1 MADNKIDVQIDVTG
15 NAEVQFKKVGDA
27 AAKFEAAGTK
37 ASFNFARAWETA
49 SGVVAG
55 AAIFDILKRTGEA
68 ALGLAKVF
76 STDSVHAAE
85 EAQVAQNKLNQA
97 LALAGEYS
105 KEASDKFSAFA
116 SRIQATTTVE
126 DDAVRSAAALLES
139 MSQLSEYGLEK
150 ATETAIDMSAALGI
164 DLDTAVRMVGKA
176 ANGEVWS
183 FKRLGISI
191 EEGDTKAETFTNT
204 LDTLN
209 RKFGGS
215 AAAQVNTY
223 AGATAQL
230 KNNFGD
236 FQEEIGNVV
245 VGNSAFVEVTKEAS
259 KIVAEFAKSL
269 SENNGSAKA
278 LVGDGLIGVIDGIAA
293 LVMAFD
299 AAARVGKI
307 SFYGIKGALDTVSL
321 GIITLID
328 GPFAL
333 LYKGLSLLP
342 GIGDHFA
349 EKFDEIIKNA
359 AIAAGA
365 VNEDAAAI
373 NEAINGPTET
383 TQKFE
388 AVLLRLREAATVGLA
403 AVKSGA
409 DATVAPINSAK
420 VAVDELTAAQIKLG
434 EEGQRVA
441 ERLRG
446 EDPALKYKRD
456 LAALEEAQAQE
467 LELVLGF
474 DQAKAALALER
485 DTKTT
490 ELRAKE
496 LADLNAKNDALKAL
510 DADRFASEIAGNQAK
525 IDKIT
530 TAEGTFSKLYLTQKQ
545 KEAKAENDI
554 RMATAASAAGIFG
567 NLSTAAKAFGAEGFA
582 IAQGL
587 AKAQALVNTYAA
599 ANAAYTSTAAIP
611 VIGAGLAPIAAAAA
625 IAAGLANVA
634 QINATHLSTGI
645 DSVPA
650 GFERDNFPAMLQSG
664 ERVVPKDTNKDL
676 KSFLSGDGPMVALL
690 QSIDSKLSRLQT
702 VVNIDGREVFSS
714 MRSQLQ
720 SGRAFT

>member
-27 AAKFEAAGTK
+27 ALAFETK
-37 ASFNFARAWETA
+37 ATKSAFSFARAWETA

-55 AAIFDILKRTGEA
+55 AAIYDALKA
-68 ALGLAKVF
+68 AAGAVVNLAETLISDGVK
-76 STDSVHAAE
+76 AAE
-85 EAQVAQNKLNQA
+85 EAQVAQNRLNQA
-97 LALAGEYS
+97 LAQAGEYS
-105 KEASDKFSAFA
+105 EEASDRFSSFA
-116 SRIQATTTVE
+116 AQIQRTTTVE

-139 MSQLSEYGLEK
+139 MAQLSEKGLEA
-150 ATETAIDMSAALGI
+150 ATKTAIDMSAALGI

-176 ANGEVWS
+176 ANGEVGS
-183 FKRLGISI
+183 FKKLGISI
-191 EEGDTKAETFTNT
+191 EEGDTKAETLANT
-204 LDTLN
+204 LEVLN
-209 RKFGGS
+209 GKFGGS
-215 AAAQVNTY
+215 AAAQVKTF
-223 AGATAQL
+223 AGATEQL

-236 FQEEIGNVV
+236 FQEEIGNVIV
-245 VGNSAFVEVTKEAS
+245 KNNAFVEVTKEIS
-259 KIVAEFAKSL
+259 TITSEFADAT
-269 SENNGSAKA
+269 SESGQALREMVANGLVLAIQA
-278 LVGDGLIGVIDGIAA
+278 TEAFVLVGNAAGQVVSASFRTIETAVLAAGYAATKVLSYFSDDFATSA
-293 LVMAFD
+293 LVMEEAVKKSAESIGKSFTED
-299 AAARVGKI
+299 TKLGEVATILARV
-307 SFYGIKGALDTVSL
+307 
-321 GIITLID
+321 
-328 GPFAL
+328 
-333 LYKGLSLLP
+333 
-342 GIGDHFA
+342 
-349 EKFDEIIKNA
+349 E
-359 AIAAGA
+359 
-365 VNEDAAAI
+365 
-373 NEAINGPTET
+373 
-383 TQKFE
+383 Q
-388 AVLLRLREAATVGLA
+388 A
-403 AVKSGA
+403 AVRGT
-409 DATVAPINSAK
+409 DALKAGVSTSVAPINSAK
-420 VAVDELTAAQIKLG
+420 VAIDELTEAQIKLG

-446 EDPALKYKRD
+446 EDPALKYQRD

-474 DQAKAALALER
+474 DQAKTALALER